1 MVARVMCPACALD
14 TLAPLADLGEMP
26 VACGMT
32 FPGPAAARLS
42 PKGRM
47 RLASCPRCGHVAN
60 TAFDPKLAPFDASFE
75 AALFHSP
82 TYTDYATGVVDRL
95 VKEFSPSS
103 VLEVASGSHVLTSH
117 LESLG
122 VSATGVPDAAVKSGS
137 YDLVL
142 ARFVLEHMADPF
154 KLLTSLRKVATRAFF
169 EVPDAGYDLTTAG
182 WDCIYPHVGYFSAA
196 SLNAIAA
203 RAGWRVL
210 EIGTAF
216 SDQYLWAIAERAEP
230 STVDPVPAVYSPSF
244 DAATAQW
251 RDGLAGKNAVVWGAG
266 TRGTMF
272 CNRVD
277 PHAQLIAGVVDRNP
291 GKHNRF
297 LPITGHRVLA
307 PADLTEIQPDLVI
320 LTNPSY
326 VKEIAAEVA
335 SLGIRAEVVVA

>member
-1 MVARVMCPACALD
+1 
-14 TLAPLADLGEMP
+14 LADLGEMP
-26 VACGMT
+26 VACGNT
-32 FPGPAAARLS
+32 FPGPVAARLS

-47 RLASCPRCGHVAN
+47 TLAACPRCGHVAN
-60 TAFDPKLAPFDASFE
+60 TSFDAKLAVFDASFE

-82 TYTDYATGVVDRL
+82 TYTAYATGVADRL
-95 VKEFSPSS
+95 VKEFSPLS

-117 LESLG
+117 FESLG
-122 VSATGVPDAAVKSGS
+122 VSALGVPEPSVRSGS

-154 KLLTSLRKVATRAFF
+154 KLLTSLRRVAKRAFF

-196 SLNAIAA
+196 SLNAVAA
-203 RAGWRVL
+203 RAGWRLV
-210 EIGTAF
+210 ETGTAF

-230 STVDPVPAVYSPSF
+230 STVDPVPVVYNPSF
-244 DAATAQW
+244 DAATAHWQSS
-251 RDGLAGKNAVVWGAG
+251 LVGKKAIVWGAG

-277 PHAQLIAGVVDRNP
+277 PRAQLIAGVVDRNP
-291 GKHNRF
+291 GKHGRY
-297 LPITGHRVLA
+297 LPITGHRVVS
-307 PADLTEIQPDLVI
+307 PSEVADLNPDTVI

-326 VKEIAAEVA
+326 ATEIARELA
-335 SLGIRAEVVVA
+335 SLGVTASVTVA